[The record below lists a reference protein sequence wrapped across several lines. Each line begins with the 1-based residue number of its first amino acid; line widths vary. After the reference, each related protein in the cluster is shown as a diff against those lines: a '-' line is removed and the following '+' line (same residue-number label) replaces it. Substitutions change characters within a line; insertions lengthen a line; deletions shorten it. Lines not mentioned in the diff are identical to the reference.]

1 MKILI
6 VGGVAGGASA
16 AARARRLD
24 EKAEIILFERGEHI
38 SFANCGLPY
47 HIGDI
52 IEERDK
58 LLVTT
63 PEIMNEKFAID
74 VRVRNEVLSIDRSKK
89 TVRVRNLSTGEEYS
103 ESYDYLILSPGASAV
118 RPPINGIDLPGIYTL
133 RNLEDTDRIK
143 AAISGKKSAV
153 VVGGG
158 YIGLEMAES
167 LRHAGMN
174 VTLVELAEQV
184 MGPADPEMAAMLHTE
199 IRMSGVDLKLGQ
211 SVTSFEKAEHQL
223 RVILGSGSKV
233 SADVVIMAIGVR
245 PENKL
250 AKEAGIELGVTGG
263 IKVDRHMRT
272 SDKAVYAVGDAVEV
286 TDLMTGK
293 PALIPLA
300 GPANRQGRIAAD
312 VICGRNAAYPGVLGT
327 SIVQVFNQK
336 AAATGASEKR
346 LKNAGT
352 PYFRIFVHPM
362 QHAKYYPG
370 AAPVSIK
377 GLFSPDGV
385 LLGAQVVGTEGVDT
399 AIDVLATALINKMT
413 ASDLEHLELAYSP
426 QFNSAKS
433 GVNMLGFAANNL
445 IKGDMEQIEADASND
460 DIFWLDVRAPEETE
474 CGVVPGAAVIPLD
487 ELRNRLDELPRD
499 KKIGVYCAV
508 GLRGYIA
515 YRQLKQ
521 QGFNVANL
529 DGGYRTWA
537 WFHGPG
543 AKSPVCGDRPCECT
557 CNSDSPPLAPV
568 AGDTV
573 QLDVRGLQCPGPIT
587 RVKQTMA
594 SMTPGAVLEVT
605 ASDVGFVADIPAW
618 CASTG
623 NTLLES
629 RPEGT
634 NYVARI
640 AKGAAPVPQQAVSAA
655 ASTRSNAKTIVCF
668 SDDLDRVMA
677 TFVIANGA
685 AAMNSEVTIFFTFWG
700 LNVLK
705 KKSAPPVQKGL
716 LDKMFGMMMPKGP
729 SQLKLSKMNM
739 GGMGT
744 AMMRHVMRTKKV
756 MSPEE
761 LVAAAREAGVRLVAC
776 SMSMDVMGIKK
787 EELIDGIE
795 IGGVGAYLGA
805 AEQAGVNL
813 FI

>member
-1 MKILI
+1 MSKRVII
-6 VGGVAGGASA
+6 VGGVAGGMSC
-16 AARARRLD
+16 AARIKRLD
-24 EKAEIILFERGEHI
+24 ESAEVMVFEKGGAV
-38 SFANCGLPY
+38 SFANCGMPYYVGGVIPDRASMIVQTTETLKGRYGLDIRTHQEVTRILP
-47 HIGDI
+47 
-52 IEERDK
+52 EEK
-58 LLVTT
+58 VV
-63 PEIMNEKFAID
+63 E
-74 VRVRNEVLSIDRSKK
+74 
-89 TVRVRNLSTGEEYS
+89 VRNLETGEIMR
-103 ESYDYLILSPGASAV
+103 ESYDALVLATGAAPM
-118 RPPINGIDLPGIYTL
+118 RPPIPGL
-133 RNLEDTDRIK
+133 DSEKVCALNNLDDMDKMR
-143 AAISGKKSAV
+143 ARAVSAKSAV
-153 VVGGG
+153 VIGAGF
-158 YIGLEMAES
+158 IGLEVAEN
-167 LRHAGMN
+167 LRHLGVQ
-174 VTLVELAEQV
+174 VTLVEMLDQVLPVLDKEMTAPLAQELRV
-184 MGPADPEMAAMLHTE
+184 N
-199 IRMSGVDLKLGQ
+199 GVELRLST
-211 SVTSFEKAEHQL
+211 SVTAVNDTGVTLSD
-223 RVILGSGSKV
+223 GSQV
-233 SADVVIMAIGVR
+233 QADLVCLCTGVVPR
-245 PENKL
+245 SEL
-250 AKEAGIELGVTGG
+250 AREAGLELGPRGH
-263 IKVDRHMRT
+263 IFVDTQMRT
-272 SDKAVYAVGDAVEV
+272 SVPEIFAVGDVV
-286 TDLMTGK
+286 QTTDRMTG
-293 PALIPLA
+293 AAATVLLA

-312 VICGRNAAYPGVLGT
+312 VICGRDAAYPGVLGT

-336 AAATGASEKR
+336 AASTGTSEKR
-346 LKNAGT
+346 LKNVGT
-352 PYFRIFVHPM
+352 PYLRIFVHPM
-362 QHAKYYPG
+362 QHARYYPG
-370 AAPVSIK
+370 AAPISIK
-377 GLFSPDGV
+377 GLFSPEGV

-399 AIDVLATALINKMT
+399 AIDVLATALVNKMT

-433 GVNMLGFAANNL
+433 GINMLGFATNNL
-445 IKGDMEQIEADASND
+445 IKGDMEQIEADAFND
-460 DIFWLDVRAPEETE
+460 DIFWLDVRSPEETE
-474 CGVVPGAAVIPLD
+474 CGVVPGAVVIPLD
-487 ELRNRLDELPRD
+487 ELRNRLNELPRD

-508 GLRGYIA
+508 GLRGYVA
-515 YRQLKQ
+515 CRQLKQ

-529 DGGYRTWA
+529 DGGYRTWT
-537 WFHGPG
+537 WFHGSG
-543 AKSPVCGDRPCECT
+543 AKSPVCLEGTCGGNCT
-557 CNSDSPPLAPV
+557 TNNPPPV
-568 AGDTV
+568 ISTGNTA

-594 SMTPGAVLEVT
+594 NMTPGAVLEVT

-629 RPEGT
+629 RPEGA

-640 AKGAAPVPQQAVSAA
+640 AKGSAPVTQPTTAGVS
-655 ASTRSNAKTIVCF
+655 SSRSNNKTIVCF

-685 AAMNSEVTIFFTFWG
+685 AAMNSDVTIFFTFWG

-705 KKSAPPVQKGL
+705 RKSSPPVQKGL

-729 SQLKLSKMNM
+729 GQLKLSKMNM